1 MLDNTLAI
9 FEGAGAEIVDLSGIL
24 TTGMINSI
32 TSGIYTDTF
41 EYDVNKYLYEKGDAA
56 PYKTV
61 SEMLAYNPGGT
72 MHMYLSN
79 LTADYY
85 SLAGSFETTP
95 DPYTRTV
102 GDYKR
107 IMDWQ
112 KALDGRAQV
121 TQILEDNGIDAVMY
135 LSFFDTAD
143 TDDSYIEDDPNYAG
157 YDISFGPKLGL
168 PEISLPMGFSD
179 GGMPLG
185 LSLFSGFGQEQKLID
200 IAYAYEQQAGDEI
213 RRIPDNIP
221 PLADEGLNQYVA
233 DMIEKA
239 YELSESRYD
248 PAFRGL
254 VQEMLAACDKASTVD
269 PEDPYAMYEVAEEIA
284 ESYDRMKAIIGG

>member
-1 MLDNTLAI
+1 M
-9 FEGAGAEIVDLSGIL
+9 
-24 TTGMINSI
+24 
-32 TSGIYTDTF
+32 
-41 EYDVNKYLYEKGDAA
+41 
-56 PYKTV
+56 
-61 SEMLAYNPGGT
+61 
-72 MHMYLSN
+72 
-79 LTADYY
+79 
-85 SLAGSFETTP
+85 
-95 DPYTRTV
+95 
-102 GDYKR
+102 
-107 IMDWQ
+107 
-112 KALDGRAQV
+112 

-135 LSFFDTAD
+135 LSFFDTAA
-143 TDDSYIEDDPNYAG
+143 TDDSYIEDDPNNAG

-185 LSLFSGFGQEQKLID
+185 LSLFSGFGQEQKLIN
-200 IAYAYEQQAGDEI
+200 IAYSYEQQAGDEI